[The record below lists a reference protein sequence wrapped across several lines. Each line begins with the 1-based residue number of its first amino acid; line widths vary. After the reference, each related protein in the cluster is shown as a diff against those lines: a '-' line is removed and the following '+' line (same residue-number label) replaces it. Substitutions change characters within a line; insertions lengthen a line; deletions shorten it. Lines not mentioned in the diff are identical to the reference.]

1 MRLRAGPGRSV
12 VSLRQIAAVRART
25 GRDTGQCD
33 VVAAKRD
40 AVSVDDT
47 AELRDRFMLS
57 AAINR
62 HLRADPLLPAALLP
76 DDWPGSGLRHEFG
89 RICTDFITTI
99 LTFLEV
105 HAA

>member
-1 MRLRAGPGRSV
+1 MTGEPKGLPGWESDARLFCEAMASKP
-12 VSLRQIAAVRART
+12 
-25 GRDTGQCD
+25 
-33 VVAAKRD
+33 D

-62 HLRADPLLPAALLP
+62 HLRADPLLPPALLP

-99 LTFLEV
+99 LTYLETNSS
-105 HAA
+105 